1 MTREEKSRVIEDLTA
16 QLAGTNVVYLAD
28 ISGLN
33 AETTS
38 NLRRACFKAGI
49 QLAVVKN
56 TLLEK
61 AMDASTNDYGDLP
74 SILKGNTS
82 ILIAENGNA
91 PAKIIKE
98 FRKKSDKP
106 LLKGAFIH
114 HAVFIGDNQLDA
126 LIALKS
132 KDEVI
137 GEIIGLL
144 QSPAK
149 NVVSALKSSGG
160 KLAGILKTLSEKLYF
175 TNYLKTIEKMAD
187 LKQFADQLVNLTV
200 KEVNELATIL
210 KDEYGI
216 EPAAAAVVA
225 GPAAGGSGDAP
236 AAEEQTEFTVVLKE
250 AGASKLAVVKAVKEL
265 TGLGLKE
272 AKDLVDAAPSNIKEG
287 VTKDEAE
294 GLKKSLE
301 EAGAVVELK

>member
-61 AMDASTNDYGDLP
+61 AMVASVNDYGELP
-74 SILKGNTS
+74 SVLKGNTS

-114 HAVFIGDNQLDA
+114 QAVFIGDNQLDA

-132 KDEVI
+132 KEEVI

-160 KLAGILKTLSEKLYF
+160 KLAGILKTLSEK
-175 TNYLKTIEKMAD
+175 
-187 LKQFADQLVNLTV
+187 
-200 KEVNELATIL
+200 
-210 KDEYGI
+210 
-216 EPAAAAVVA
+216 
-225 GPAAGGSGDAP
+225 
-236 AAEEQTEFTVVLKE
+236 
-250 AGASKLAVVKAVKEL
+250 
-265 TGLGLKE
+265 
-272 AKDLVDAAPSNIKEG
+272 
-287 VTKDEAE
+287 
-294 GLKKSLE
+294 
-301 EAGAVVELK
+301 